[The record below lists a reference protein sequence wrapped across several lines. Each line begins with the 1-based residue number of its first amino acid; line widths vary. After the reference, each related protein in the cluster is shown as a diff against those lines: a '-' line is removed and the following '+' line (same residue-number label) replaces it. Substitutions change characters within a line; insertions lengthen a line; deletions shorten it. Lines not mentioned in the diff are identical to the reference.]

1 MPANTSSPGWA
12 ILETDYMARNLV
24 NFLPVLLPRSVAARA
39 LAAGLACLCLMQR
52 SHAAETQTIHSF
64 ERTIGK
70 SVGYKY
76 LLSLPAGYDGQ
87 AEKRWP
93 VLLFLHGSGERGD
106 DVWQV
111 AKH

>member
-1 MPANTSSPGWA
+1 MRGSTSSLGSV
-12 ILETDYMARNLV
+12 ISETGYMARNSVDSLT
-24 NFLPVLLPRSVAARA
+24 LSSRCLLAARA

-52 SHAAETQTIHSF
+52 SHGAETQTIHSF

-76 LLSLPAGYDGQ
+76 LLSLPAGYEGQ

-93 VLLFLHGSGERGD
+93 LLLFLHGSGERGD

-111 AKH
+111 